1 MPDFSFTL
9 LLALCVVVGGAALLV
24 LHRQSSRV
32 ADQSVA
38 ELRLRIAELSEQVQM
53 GEVVMQNQARR
64 IERLGWELAQLHD
77 NRRAP
82 VAQAAPVVS
91 ESSERINQAIKLA
104 RRGESVES
112 LMSLCALGRGEAELL
127 VKLHYRADVEANS
140 DAA

>member
-77 NRRAP
+77 KRRRSCP
-82 VAQAAPVVS
+82 SRQNVS
-91 ESSERINQAIKLA
+91 I
-104 RRGESVES
+104 RR
-112 LMSLCALGRGEAELL
+112 
-127 VKLHYRADVEANS
+127 
-140 DAA
+140 

>member
-38 ELRLRIAELSEQVQM
+38 ELRLRIAE
-53 GEVVMQNQARR
+53 
-64 IERLGWELAQLHD
+64 LHD